1 VNRVREQEI
10 IDKVSGLTPTEFEN
24 LVFDVVR
31 ALGFRNVVWRTP
43 GADGGRDIEGYL
55 QASDPTGFLQTQ
67 KWHIECKRYKSS
79 INWPTIWEKV
89 AHADSLRAD
98 VLFLVTNSTPS
109 PTCETRIAEWNSERR
124 RPAIRVWRGYNFP
137 SILRSNV
144 DIAVGHG
151 IVAPDLEPNGLG
163 AVLALELAKL
173 VQSAHGAIEFESG
186 SKSAIEAASAL
197 AELLEHRLRDL
208 QQYGRFQKGP
218 KLSRSS
224 LPDWLKISDEYDEV
238 EEVSF
243 RALAALI
250 RHFTQSDV
258 IDARATSK
266 QWTFS
271 FGMPKKSSSSDLLS
285 NLKNIAHWL
294 RIDDMVLQ
302 DDGKFLV
309 RMRG

>member
-1 VNRVREQEI
+1 MA
-10 IDKVSGLTPTEFEN
+10 
-24 LVFDVVR
+24 FDVVR

-55 QASDPTGFLQTQ
+55 QASDPTGYLQIQ
-67 KWHIECKRYKSS
+67 KWHIECKRYNSS
-79 INWPTIWEKV
+79 INWPTVWEKV
-89 AHADSLRAD
+89 AHADALGAD
-98 VLFLVTNSTPS
+98 VLFLITNSNPS
-109 PTCETRIAEWNSERR
+109 PTCETRISEWNDERR

-137 SILRSNV
+137 SILRSNI
-144 DIAVGHG
+144 DIAAGHG
-151 IVAPDLEPNGLG
+151 IVEPDLESKGLG
-163 AVLALELAKL
+163 AVFALELAKL

-208 QQYGRFQKGP
+208 QKYGRFQKGP
-218 KLSRSS
+218 KLTKSS
-224 LPDWLKISDEYDEV
+224 IPDWLKVGGEYDEV

-243 RALAALI
+243 LALAALM
-250 RHFTQSDV
+250 RHFMQSDI
-258 IDARATSK
+258 IDAQATGQ

-271 FGMPKKSSSSDLLS
+271 FGAPKRSTSSDLLS
-285 NLKNIAHWL
+285 NFKNITHWL

-302 DDGKFLV
+302 DEGKLSV

>member
-1 VNRVREQEI
+1 
-10 IDKVSGLTPTEFEN
+10 
-24 LVFDVVR
+24 
-31 ALGFRNVVWRTP
+31 
-43 GADGGRDIEGYL
+43 
-55 QASDPTGFLQTQ
+55 
-67 KWHIECKRYKSS
+67 
-79 INWPTIWEKV
+79 
-89 AHADSLRAD
+89 
-98 VLFLVTNSTPS
+98 
-109 PTCETRIAEWNSERR
+109 
-124 RPAIRVWRGYNFP
+124 
-137 SILRSNV
+137 LRSNV